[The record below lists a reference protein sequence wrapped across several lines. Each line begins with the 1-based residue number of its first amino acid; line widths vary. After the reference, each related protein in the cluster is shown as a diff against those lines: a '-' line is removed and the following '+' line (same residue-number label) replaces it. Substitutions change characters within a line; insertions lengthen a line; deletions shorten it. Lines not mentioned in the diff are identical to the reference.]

1 MRLARR
7 RLATGGTGG
16 PMGSVRPYLQY
27 ARLAFQRRAAYR
39 AANWSGVA
47 VNFFFLL
54 VHAQV
59 LTAFFRARPNASG
72 WSADDAILYY
82 ATSEALLMV
91 VGTFPDYRFNLAER
105 VRTGEI
111 VTDLARPITLYYREV
126 GERFGTGLY
135 YMLARF
141 VPVYGLGLAFFGLLP
156 PLRPELLWFPISL
169 ALALGVAAGM
179 WYVVCS
185 SAFFRESAAGEL
197 SALVFINVVLGG
209 AFVPL
214 DFYPGWLRAIADV
227 APFRAGLYTPVA
239 ILAGKLAGAPLVY
252 GLLHQVVWVVA
263 LGALALHIEG
273 RGLRRLAAQGG

>member
-1 MRLARR
+1 
-7 RLATGGTGG
+7 
-16 PMGSVRPYLQY
+16 MGSVRPYLQY

-59 LTAFFRARPNASG
+59 LIAFFRARPTSTG
-72 WSADDAILYY
+72 WAPEDAVLYY

-91 VGTFPDYRFNLAER
+91 VAVFPDYRFNLAER

-111 VTDLARPITLYYREV
+111 ATDLARPITLYYREI
-126 GERFGTGLY
+126 GERFGNGLY
-135 YMLARF
+135 YLLARF
-141 VPVYGLGLAFFGLLP
+141 VPVYAAGLLFFGIFP
-156 PLRPELLWFPISL
+156 PLRLELVWFPLSL
-169 ALALGVAAGM
+169 ALAIGVAAGM

-185 SAFFRESAAGEL
+185 SAYFRDSASGEM
-197 SALVFINVVLGG
+197 SALVFINVVMGG

-239 ILAGKLAGAPLVY
+239 ILAGKLSGGALAY
-252 GLLHQVVWVVA
+252 GLLHQIVW
-263 LGALALHIEG
+263 LGALSALCLAIEA